1 MSRFRK
7 INTLD
12 NARPDH
18 DLSDRRVED
27 AKEKPNRIDNLYE
40 RFLRVATRAMQDPA
54 IIVQNKDAV
63 ETWTFGDLLD
73 QSASVSAWLGLAG
86 IQAGDR
92 CAILSENQPRWCVA
106 YLGILQSGAVV
117 VPLDIHQGLRTLE
130 LFLRDSNAKVLF
142 VSHQQLDKARQ
153 AAQGFSLKIVLLD
166 RDANGADILPF
177 PAALVHREVAE
188 QYKPVCDDPA
198 LLLYTSGTT
207 TDPKGVVLTHGNLLA
222 VLDALVEAIPISP
235 SDRGLAILPLF
246 HILAQ
251 LTTLLVP
258 LSVGG
263 LVVMVNEPSATEVL
277 RALQE
282 RRITVFCCV
291 PQFFY
296 LIHQRLMMNV
306 SARNLFSRHLF
317 RWLLS
322 LNSVLR
328 RTLGINLGKQFFR
341 QIHVML
347 GSDMRLLIT
356 GGSRFDPTIAREFYD
371 LGFEIL
377 QGYGL
382 TECAGNAT
390 LTRVGGQNFESVGYP
405 VGKTRIKIVP
415 VSSTNE
421 EGEIAIRGPN
431 VMAGYHNRVDL
442 TTEAIKDG
450 WLLTGDLGRLDSS
463 GCLYVTGRKKE
474 VIVLSSGKNIYPE
487 ELEDHYRRSP
497 YLKELCIV
505 PRSEQSGLALSERL
519 HAVVVPNMELMRQER
534 VADVYQKIRYEIDN
548 RSAVLPTYQ
557 RVRSFQL
564 YLEDLPRTTTRKL
577 KRHEVTQLATQRP
590 QKAPK
595 PWSEEELEWLKHVDV
610 RKAVALI
617 RELTPDREVHP
628 ADRLD
633 LDLDQDSLGRVEMIV
648 RLQEAFGTVVPD
660 EVAPTIRTVRELVDA
675 VLEAANF
682 SRGEPVESITAKQ
695 PWRQLLASE
704 RTNQTFSYLYERS
717 VVLSFLLFIAS
728 RCFFWA
734 ARLFLRIKVHGKDS
748 LGQAPLMLCPNHQT
762 PFDGLLVAC
771 VLPWRLFR
779 SLFFVGWAEFF
790 PTPML
795 RWVAR
800 TAHIILLNTDS
811 NVTESMQVCASG
823 LRNGK
828 VFLIFPEGERTIDGA
843 LGEFHKGVAI
853 LSSHTGV
860 PMVPIAISGAFEIWP
875 RGKGFQ
881 RLHPVTLKFGAPIPA
896 PIIPEKLTPAESV
909 DLYQKQTSR
918 LAEEVFSLIKE

>member
-1 MSRFRK
+1 MSGFRK
-7 INTLD
+7 INTID

-18 DLSDRRVED
+18 DLPDRRVED
-27 AKEKPNRIDNLYE
+27 AVEEPKRIDNLYE
-40 RFLRVATRAMQDPA
+40 RFLRVATRARQDPA
-54 IIVQNKDAV
+54 IIVQKKEAV

-73 QSASVSAWLGLAG
+73 QSVNVSAWLGLAG

-117 VPLDIHQGLRTLE
+117 VPLDIHQGLRPLE

-142 VSHQQLDKARQ
+142 VSQKQLDKARQ
-153 AAQGFSLKIVLLD
+153 AGQGFSLKIVLLD
-166 RDANGADILPF
+166 GDANGTDVLPF
-177 PAALVHREVAE
+177 PTAPASREVPQ
-188 QYKPVCDDPA
+188 QYKPVSDDPA

-207 TDPKGVVLTHGNLLA
+207 TDPKGVALTHGNLLA

-306 SARNLFSRHLF
+306 SARNMFSRFLF

-347 GSDMRLLIT
+347 GSDMRFLIT
-356 GGSRFDPTIAREFYD
+356 GGSRFDPTIARDFYN

-382 TECAGNAT
+382 TECGGNAT
-390 LTRVGGQNFESVGYP
+390 LTRVGGRNFESVGYP
-405 VGKTRIKIVP
+405 VGKTQIKIVP
-415 VSSTNE
+415 LSSTNE

-431 VMAGYHNRVDL
+431 VMAGYHNRADL
-442 TTEAIKDG
+442 TSEAIKDG

-487 ELEDHYRRSP
+487 ELEDHYRRSS
-497 YLKELCIV
+497 YVKELCIV
-505 PRSEQSGLALSERL
+505 PRSEQSGLTVSERL
-519 HAVVVPNMELMRQER
+519 HAVVVPDMELMRQER

-577 KRHEVTQLATQRP
+577 KRHEVAQLATHQP
-590 QKAPK
+590 KKAPK
-595 PWSEEELEWLKHVDV
+595 PWSEEELEWLKHIEVS
-610 RKAVALI
+610 RAVALI
-617 RELTPDREVHP
+617 RELTPDKEVHP

-633 LDLDQDSLGRVEMIV
+633 LDLDQDSLSRVEMIV
-648 RLQEAFGTVVPD
+648 QLQEAFGTVVPD
-660 EVAPTIRTVRELVDA
+660 NVAPNIRTVRELVDA
-675 VLEAANF
+675 VLEAAK
-682 SRGEPVESITAKQ
+682 SRGEPVESIPAKQ
-695 PWRQLLASE
+695 PWRQLLASDPTNEPFSDLHE
-704 RTNQTFSYLYERS
+704 RPA
-717 VVLSFLLFIAS
+717 VISFLLFIAA
-728 RCFFWA
+728 RCFFLA
-734 ARLFLRIKVHGKDS
+734 AKLLLRLKVHGKER
-748 LGQAPLMLCPNHQT
+748 LGQAPLLLCPNHQT
-762 PFDGLLVAC
+762 FFDGVLVAC
-771 VLPWRLFR
+771 ALPWRLFR
-779 SLFFVGWAEFF
+779 SLFFVGWDEFF
-790 PTPML
+790 PTPLL

-811 NVTESMQVCASG
+811 NLTEAMQVCAAG

-843 LGEFHKGVAI
+843 LGKFHKGVAI

-860 PMVPIAISGAFEIWP
+860 PMVPIAIKGAFQIWP

-909 DLYQKQTSR
+909 DFYEKQTR
-918 LAEEVFSLIKE
+918 LLAKEVSSLIKE

>member
-1 MSRFRK
+1 MSSFRK
-7 INTLD
+7 INTID
-12 NARPDH
+12 NARSDH
-18 DLSDRRVED
+18 DLPDRRVED
-27 AKEKPNRIDNLYE
+27 AIEGPKRIDNLYE
-40 RFLRVATRAMQDPA
+40 RFLRVATRARQDPA
-54 IIVQNKDAV
+54 IIVQNKEAV

-73 QSASVSAWLGLAG
+73 QSANVSAWLGLAG

-117 VPLDIHQGLRTLE
+117 VPLDIHQGLGPLE

-142 VSHQQLDKARQ
+142 VSHKQLDKARQ
-153 AAQGFSLKIVLLD
+153 AGQGFSLKIVLLD
-166 RDANGADILPF
+166 GDANGTDVLPF
-177 PAALVHREVAE
+177 PTALVPREVPQ
-188 QYKPVCDDPA
+188 QYKPVHDDPA

-207 TDPKGVVLTHGNLLA
+207 TDPKGVALTHGNLLA

-306 SARNLFSRHLF
+306 SARNLFSRILF

-347 GSDMRLLIT
+347 GSEMRFLIT
-356 GGSRFDPTIAREFYD
+356 GGSRFDPTIARDFYN

-382 TECAGNAT
+382 TECGGNAT
-390 LTRVGGQNFESVGYP
+390 LTRLGGRNFESVGYP
-405 VGKTRIKIVP
+405 VGKTQIKIVP
-415 VSSTNE
+415 SSSTNE

-442 TTEAIKDG
+442 TAEAIKDG

-497 YLKELCIV
+497 YVKELCIV
-505 PRSEQSGLALSERL
+505 PRSEQSGLTVSERL

-577 KRHEVTQLATQRP
+577 KRHEVAQLTTQQPT
-590 QKAPK
+590 KAPK

-610 RKAVALI
+610 GRAVALI
-617 RELTPDREVHP
+617 RQLTPDKEVHP

-633 LDLDQDSLGRVEMIV
+633 LDLDQDSLSRIEMIV
-648 RLQEAFGTVVPD
+648 QLQEAFGTVVPD
-660 EVAPTIRTVRELVDA
+660 DVAPNIRTVRELVDA
-675 VLEAANF
+675 VLEAAK
-682 SRGEPVESITAKQ
+682 SRGEPVVSIPAKQ
-695 PWRQLLASE
+695 PWRQLLASDP
-704 RTNQTFSYLYERS
+704 TNEPFSYLHERPA
-717 VVLSFLLFIAS
+717 VISFLLFIAA
-728 RCFFWA
+728 RCFFLA
-734 ARLFLRIKVHGKDS
+734 AKLLLRLRVDGKDS
-748 LGQAPLMLCPNHQT
+748 LGQAPLLLCPNHQT
-762 PFDGLLVAC
+762 FFDGVLVAC
-771 VLPWRLFR
+771 ALPWRLFR
-779 SLFFVGWAEFF
+779 SLFFVGWDEFF
-790 PTPML
+790 PTPLL

-811 NVTESMQVCASG
+811 NLTEAMQVCAAG

-843 LGEFHKGVAI
+843 LGKFHKGVAI

-860 PMVPIAISGAFEIWP
+860 PMVPIAIKGAFEIWP

-896 PIIPEKLTPAESV
+896 PIIPERLTPAESV
-909 DLYQKQTSR
+909 DFYEKQTSL
-918 LAEEVFSLIKE
+918 LAKEVSSLIEE